1 MKKTT
6 VFKIMVVTVCL
17 IFVVVLFRNCIPQ
30 QTSKS
35 VNELQQTTNVILS
48 ENLLQKEYEQNL
60 EKVRNFERVINS
72 DIEIIALE
80 VTDSYTVF
88 HERGEDSVLDL
99 LFGSSITLDVLY
111 TVILSIPT
119 SAIDIN
125 YDKNASENKFNISYD
140 SSKIA
145 IKSIQIDNL
154 QTFDEYGIFAK
165 KYLPEEMA
173 VLTLVA
179 TDMIQEEIGQDE
191 MLYLLAKQNI
201 EGYLR
206 IQAYVLHVFDISI
219 SEMFNLE

>member
-17 IFVVVLFRNCIPQ
+17 IFVVVLFRNCIP

-72 DIEIIALE
+72 NIEIIALE
-80 VTDSYTVF
+80 VMDSYTVF

-145 IKSIQIDNL
+145 IKSIQIDNI
-154 QTFDEYGIFAK
+154 QTLDEYGIFAK
-165 KYLPEEMA
+165 KYLPEEVA
-173 VLTLVA
+173 ALTLVA
-179 TDMIQEEIGQDE
+179 TDMIQEEIKQDE

-201 EGYLR
+201 ESYLR
-206 IQAYVLHVFDISI
+206 IQAYDLHVFDISI
-219 SEMFNLE
+219 SEKSNLE